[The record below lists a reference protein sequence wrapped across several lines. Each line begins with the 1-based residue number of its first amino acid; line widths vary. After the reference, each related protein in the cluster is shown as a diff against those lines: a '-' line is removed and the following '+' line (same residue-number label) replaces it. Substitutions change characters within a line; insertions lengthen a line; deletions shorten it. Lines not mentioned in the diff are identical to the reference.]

1 MHSARSHVARTRV
14 VLADTDAAGVVYF
27 SRVFD
32 LAHRC
37 YEEMME
43 ARGLPLQQVLAT
55 GRYALPIVAARAEL
69 RSPMR
74 LGDQLEVQLDVT
86 EIGER
91 SYRLTYALRS
101 MQTPDRLAAEV
112 ATTHVAVDL
121 ATGKAMPLPA
131 EVAAALR
138 AG

>member
-1 MHSARSHVARTRV
+1 
-14 VLADTDAAGVVYF
+14 
-27 SRVFD
+27 
-32 LAHRC
+32 
-37 YEEMME
+37 MME